1 MKPWKPGIYKVKFYD
16 HALGDSP
23 AIMNVVG
30 WLISEDDKFVT
41 LSHWL
46 MDTECPDEQRNN
58 MEFSCI
64 LKSCIIKKK
73 LLSH

>member
-1 MKPWKPGIYKVKFYD
+1 MWRQGIYRIKFYD
-16 HALGDSP
+16 HALGEEP

-30 WLISEDDKFVT
+30 WLIEESKTSVI

-46 MDTECPDEQRNN
+46 MDTDDRDEQRDN

-64 LKSCIIKKK
+64 LKNCIIKKK
-73 LLSH
+73 RLSP